1 MTGSTN
7 GSWSGVRACRKSSS
21 QPCGAVLLGLA
32 GNGVTAGL
40 PVDDVVNND
49 LAITASFGYTS
60 TAWAQVAGLLR
71 AGKIHLAPLITRR
84 FPLEAFA
91 DAYRTL
97 REGTGPRGKVLLE
110 VNPR

>member
-1 MTGSTN
+1 M
-7 GSWSGVRACRKSSS
+7 
-21 QPCGAVLLGLA
+21 
-32 GNGVTAGL
+32 
-40 PVDDVVNND
+40 VNND